1 MDLPPTVEY
10 FGKRLKR
17 DKEEEKFLNWILKN
31 RNAKSLPQWGCPAE
45 PTQNSIG
52 WDTPVKERWFL
63 KTTKD
68 SKQQTVI
75 FV

>member
-45 PTQNSIG
+45 PTQNLIG
-52 WDTPVKERWFL
+52 
-63 KTTKD
+63 
-68 SKQQTVI
+68 
-75 FV
+75 